1 MLSKS
6 IDKKFILTILGIIIL
21 GILSLIVFN
30 HTYNLVYYKTI
41 EKQNAIEEQ
50 KQKTEINRKRWIAKI
65 TNTQEKQL
73 DELVKIDKDYKLDAD
88 TLQVIS
94 KLSNEFNV
102 NPDKV
107 IEALGSIDLSYPKIT
122 RQRITLTL
130 KKQKDKL
137 YWLETKDASQHISW
151 IKDRKEIITMCSLE
165 LALLQQA
172 QKDSEIKE
180 KLQSIRTQYLHK
192 IYPKIYPWKGE
203 EGTPKH

>member
-6 IDKKFILTILGIIIL
+6 IDKKFIITILGIIIL
-21 GILSLIVFN
+21 GIISLVAFN

-41 EKQNAIEEQ
+41 EKQNVIEEQ
-50 KQKTEINRKRWIAKI
+50 KHNRKRWIAKI

-73 DELVKIDKDYKLDAD
+73 DELVKIDKDYKLDAG
-88 TLQVIS
+88 TLQLIS

-102 NPDKV
+102 NPNKV
-107 IEALGSIDLSYPKIT
+107 IEALGSIDLSDPKTT

-137 YWLETKDASQHISW
+137 YWLETKDTSQHISW

-165 LALLQQA
+165 LALLQHA

-192 IYPKIYPWKGE
+192 IYPKLYPWKGE
-203 EGTPKH
+203 EGAPKH

>member
-21 GILSLIVFN
+21 SIISLIAFN
-30 HTYNLVYYKTI
+30 QTYNLVYYKTI

-50 KQKTEINRKRWIAKI
+50 KINRKKWIAKI

-88 TLQVIS
+88 TLQLIS

-107 IEALGSIDLSYPKIT
+107 IEALGSIDLSDPKIT

-172 QKDSEIKE
+172 QKNSEIKE

-203 EGTPKH
+203 EGAPKH